1 MSDIMNLFLST
12 LSKFIGDGL
21 FVIFAAICLL
31 IMMFEKGKRHC
42 YAVPI
47 LILVMVVLNPFV
59 IIYLNQSVLQE
70 ERISKIYMILPIFM
84 LISYVVA
91 KYCKKWYSLLI
102 VVIIIIVTGQ
112 FMITRDVYDYSKN
125 PYKLETK
132 VIEVCDFIE
141 QDMDNGNEEVVVLA
155 EQDLVDQ
162 IRQYNP
168 RFILTLNRYSYWQ
181 PEESADLLV
190 NQMRSGEI
198 NVKVFCENAEKN
210 NVDYIVISHERM
222 MDDDMSKYGYDLIN
236 NIWGYCI
243 YVKRK

>member
-1 MSDIMNLFLST
+1 MNLFLST

-84 LISYVVA
+84 VISYVVA

-190 NQMRSGEI
+190 NQMRSGGLEAEI
-198 NVKVFCENAEKN
+198 FCEQAKKYG
-210 NVDYIVISHERM
+210 VDYLIISQYRPINGNINTCGYRM
-222 MDDDMSKYGYDLIN
+222 IGSVSE
-236 NIWGYCI
+236 YCI
-243 YVKRK
+243 YKRNE